1 MALDYHALTE
11 VSSAGYGLPQA
22 TTDIVSNTDRR
33 DVSEML
39 DLLSYADT
47 PFISRIGWGAE
58 SAATKIEWLTEN
70 LGPGYVAVSSVMGS
84 AGTCLLITTVDNM
97 SLSQTALQL
106 QTGTVLYGYSSTDG
120 EHSLLLVVS
129 TGVTG
134 ELTIEVLSTA
144 TAFSV
149 GLSTTAADKLYVLG
163 AVANEGSLP
172 RTGNWRS
179 RALASNGFTILR
191 QDVQI
196 TGSQAATDFYAI
208 NSEEQHQIRMRMLE
222 LTRERER
229 QALYS
234 VHVTPR
240 STTEASLMNGAL
252 GFLVSQSGSHID
264 TSTTTLTE
272 NAVNNVIAEC
282 WEHGSK
288 NLTWFS
294 ALSQA
299 RKFTQWDVNRI
310 RMAPRDQRGGGHVAY
325 YMSEA
330 GVEIEIVAMPQVPVN
345 FAFLIDT
352 TKVRMRAKK
361 GRKGIMEK
369 LGKMGDFER
378 YQILSEFTME
388 MRGYNQGQHGLFTRL
403 A

>member
-1 MALDYHALTE
+1 MT
-11 VSSAGYGLPQA
+11 
-22 TTDIVSNTDRR
+22 
-33 DVSEML
+33 
-39 DLLSYADT
+39 
-47 PFISRIGWGAE
+47 
-58 SAATKIEWLTEN
+58 AA
-70 LGPGYVAVSSVMGS
+70 
-84 AGTCLLITTVDNM
+84 
-97 SLSQTALQL
+97 QL

-120 EHSLLLVVS
+120 EHSLQLVVS
-129 TGVTG
+129 TGATG

-144 TAFSV
+144 TTWSV
-149 GLSTTAADKLYVLG
+149 GLSTTAGDKLYVLG

-172 RTGNWRS
+172 RTGNWRA
-179 RALASNGFTILR
+179 RAIASNSFTILR

-208 NSEEQHQIRMRMLE
+208 SSEETHQIRMRMLE
-222 LTRERER
+222 LARERER

-234 VHVTPR
+234 VYVTPR
-240 STTEASLMNGAL
+240 AADEASLMNGCQ
-252 GFLVSQSGSHID
+252 GFICSQTGSHVNNSI
-264 TSTTTLTE
+264 TTLTE
-272 NAVNNVIAEC
+272 TAVNNVIAEC

-294 ALSQA
+294 SLGQA

-310 RMAPRDQRGGGHVAY
+310 RMAPRDKRGGGHVAY

-330 GVEIEIVAMPQVPVN
+330 GVEIEVVAMPMVPTN
-345 FAFLIDT
+345 LAFLIDT

-378 YQILSEFTME
+378 YQIISEFSME
-388 MRGYNQGQHGLFTRL
+388 MRGYNQGQHGMFTRL
-403 A
+403 S